1 MSGNPLSGDW
11 AKCPQFP
18 ISCHSTV
25 AVQEAVTQA
34 CFPRPATTP
43 TPGTVKAGQPVCR
56 GQQSSRPGR
65 KRSMTTHA
73 PYSSSQCEAAG
84 KRTSGQNPCLGAQAP
99 QGSGAGQVHY
109 PSSAW
114 SPVSQKLPSNEQP
127 VCVLPLMQ
135 ILGYSSS
142 SCAQQSDRPQ
152 KLQHQPLFTDSLE
165 TRTYLLFFLLPK
177 TLKF

>member
-34 CFPRPATTP
+34 PAP
-43 TPGTVKAGQPVCR
+43 PPGTVRAGQPVCR
-56 GQQSSRPGR
+56 GCAER
-65 KRSMTTHA
+65 KRSATTHA
-73 PYSSSQCEAAG
+73 PYRSSQCEAAG
-84 KRTSGQNPCLGAQAP
+84 KRTS
-99 QGSGAGQVHY
+99 SGVRA
-109 PSSAW
+109 SSAW
-114 SPVSQKLPSNEQP
+114 SPVAQKLPSNEQP
-127 VCVLPLMQ
+127 VCVLPLMR

-152 KLQHQPLFTDSLE
+152 NSSTSPSSQIPLK
-165 TRTYLLFFLLPK
+165 TRTYLLFFLLP
-177 TLKF
+177 